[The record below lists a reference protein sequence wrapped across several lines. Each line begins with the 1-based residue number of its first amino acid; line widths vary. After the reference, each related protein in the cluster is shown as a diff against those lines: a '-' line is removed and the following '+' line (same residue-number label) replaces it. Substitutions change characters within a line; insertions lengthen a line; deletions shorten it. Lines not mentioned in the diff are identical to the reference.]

1 MALQELYG
9 DYKPQGL
16 VGGMVS
22 GLNTGANLGSMFANT
37 ASTNQQTSAREQKL
51 PWEIAQ
57 SAANVDRDVMTN
69 DTTRATQAGQIAAT
83 NATNKT
89 AVMTQEQAQQIIPYE
104 TFNKVFQQQSQQAA
118 VKFTEAAQR
127 IRNGEYDSVFSEL
140 LQSAQKPEEKA
151 AIQKVYQQ
159 YKNKPQEAAAYAQKM
174 AEKSEW
180 DRLNTD
186 PEKVFEMWKITAMN
200 AAKLQQER
208 IQASA
213 KGSGSSSDKMSIDQ
227 RISDAEAKKAQL
239 LSSGAKPNDP
249 RVINLVNLVNS
260 LNAARSKS
268 ESMVIPQ
275 GGLPSST
282 VNYGSSFND
291 LSGGGNPAPAA
302 KPNIIKL
309 K

>member
-57 SAANVDRDVMTN
+57 SAANVDKDVMAN

-89 AVMTQEQAQQIIPYE
+89 AIMTNEQAQQIIPYE

-213 KGSGSSSDKMSIDQ
+213 KGSDSQPNYNLVFVKKLAQ
-227 RISDAEAKKAQL
+227 RIKEQNPTWSAAQVEAEAVRQYKSTTETTPIGNTTFQTNKAMASTPQSNPTL
-239 LSSGAKPNDP
+239 PATP
-249 RVINLVNLVNS
+249 
-260 LNAARSKS
+260 SKS
-268 ESMVIPQ
+268 GWVK
-275 GGLPSST
+275 
-282 VNYGSSFND
+282 GSD
-291 LSGGGNPAPAA
+291 GVMR
-302 KPNIIKL
+302 KQ
-309 K
+309 